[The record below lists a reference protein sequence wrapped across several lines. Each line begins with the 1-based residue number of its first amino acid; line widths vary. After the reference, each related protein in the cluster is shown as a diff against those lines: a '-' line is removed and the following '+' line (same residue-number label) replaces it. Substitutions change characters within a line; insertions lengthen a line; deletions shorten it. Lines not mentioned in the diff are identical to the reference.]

1 MKITAIVEDSSGN
14 VIEVMID
21 DTPHR
26 IDPPVPRTQLS
37 QAAAALAAQNGY
49 IWDPATMTL
58 ELTPQ
63 PDASPSH

>member
-1 MKITAIVEDSSGN
+1 MTITGIVEDSAGN
-14 VIEVMID
+14 VIEILID

-26 IDPPVPRTQLS
+26 IDPPVPRS
-37 QAAAALAAQNGY
+37 DMAQAAAALADRNGY

>member
-1 MKITAIVEDSSGN
+1 MTITALVEDSAGN
-14 VIEVMID
+14 VIGILID

-37 QAAAALAAQNGY
+37 QAAAALADRNGY

-58 ELTPQ
+58 TTVPPPPQ
-63 PDASPSH
+63 G